1 MSATINFNQ
10 IKGLAYENQ
19 ILDLLRRDKEAYLWK
34 YTPENILIE
43 NGLIGSHN
51 SARLK
56 RKDDRENPLQDTGV
70 DIISME
76 TATECSLVQCKNGYK
91 SGVTM
96 PDLAGFMCWIATM
109 NTTKGYVYYTDKL
122 SNNIKL
128 LPNQNRIQYIQVPFD
143 TAYLPANLATESN
156 DVLAVENMTASD
168 TVFIPD
174 SSKLEYQHQARDLA
188 IEYYRNHDNGV
199 LAMPCGTGKTYTAFL
214 IAQNFKQIVI
224 LSPLKQ
230 FAKQNMDRFVEYGF
244 PRANTLLVDSD
255 GCRDIGKVGEF
266 IAGHVDCGFLI
277 SATYDS
283 ADIISSVLDA
293 FNNLGQTLFIC
304 DEFHNLS
311 AANVYEATDPM
322 NKIINASGFKK
333 LFMSATPRIFELE
346 EEGETGEYILG
357 QPIYNMSFKYAID
370 RGFITDYRIW
380 LPSIHEDLTD
390 LRTDI
395 HKELGVKAVLG
406 SENILYSKAIYLF
419 SCLVNTGSHKC
430 IVYCQDTEEISG
442 LMSVISGLNEYY
454 CLDLHMDKITS
465 ASSGSSRSQILSDF
479 ANSARVE
486 LLFSVRILDECI
498 DIPSCDSIY
507 ITYPSKSKIRTIQR
521 LMRCTRT
528 ISANKYKVG
537 QVFIWCSEYD
547 SVLDT
552 LGGIKEIDDGFAEKV
567 LINEVGQ
574 FRGRSANVS
583 KSFTQD
589 CVDVKKVLIG
599 VKEFR
604 HQNWYEKL
612 EMVKKYIDE
621 NKKRP
626 SNKDDECKIK
636 ILGKWCSHQIT
647 NFNKNSQAM
656 TNPTIYSQWKLFV
669 NHPDYSEYF
678 ASNNT
683 VWNNN
688 LSKLKSYLDTNKKKP
703 STGSD
708 DPKIKSLSSWCQTQ
722 VTNYNNKKNIMSD
735 PTIYL
740 EWTKFINHPNYSVY
754 FLDNNTTWNN
764 NLAELKAYLDTNKK
778 RPNKRD
784 NDLKTKH
791 LGTWCNTQVR
801 NYNKKTQIMSNTII
815 YSQWT
820 EFINHPIYSEYF
832 IDNNTY
838 WTNTLLE
845 LKTYLNEHKK
855 RPNSMSND
863 FKVKTLGLWCNT
875 QTTNYTKKRYN
886 MSIQEIYSQWT
897 TFINNPNYS
906 VYFLDNN
913 TIWINNLLALKAYL
927 DKHKQRPSSTSNNT
941 EVKTLGTWCTTQI
954 ANYNKQIN
962 IMSNTHI
969 YSQWTEFVNHPDY
982 SEYFIDNNTAW
993 SNNLA
998 KLKAY
1003 LDANK
1008 KRPLPTDKDNNIK
1021 SLCLWCRT
1029 QVVCYNKKKN
1039 IMADPAIYLEWT
1051 KFINHPNY
1059 SVYFLDN
1066 NTTWNNNLAEL
1077 KAYLDEFKCK
1087 PSPTNSNLKIKSL
1100 SLWCRTQIATY
1111 SRKKNIMSDPT
1122 IYSKWKEFVNHPDYS
1137 EYFIDS
1143 NTSWYNNLAELKNYL
1158 NSNNKRP
1165 SKTDIETKIKTL
1177 GVWCGTQISN
1187 YSKKAYIM
1195 STPDIYSAWTEF
1207 INHHDYKQYF
1217 TK

>member
-1 MSATINFNQ
+1 MSATNNFNQ

-34 YTPENILIE
+34 YTPENILID

-96 PDLAGFMCWIATM
+96 NDLAGFMCWIATM

-143 TAYLPANLATESN
+143 TAYLPDNLATESN
-156 DVLAVENMTASD
+156 SVTDSVTDGVENMATSEP
-168 TVFIPD
+168 VFIPD

-188 IEYYRNHDNGV
+188 IEYYQNHDNGV

-266 IAGHVDCGFLI
+266 IAGHADCGFLI

-293 FNNLGQTLFIC
+293 FDNLGQTLFIC
-304 DEFHNLS
+304 DEFHNLT
-311 AANVYEATDPM
+311 AANVYEATDQM
-322 NKIINASGFKK
+322 NKIITASGFKK

-357 QPIYNMSFKYAID
+357 QTIYNMSFKYAID
-370 RGFITDYRIW
+370 SGFITDYRIW

-395 HKELGVKAVLG
+395 HKELGVKHLLG

-465 ASSGSSRSQILSDF
+465 ANSASSRSRILSDF
-479 ANSARVE
+479 ANSPRVE

-547 SVLDT
+547 NVLDT

-574 FRGRSANVS
+574 FRGRGASVS

-589 CVDVKKVLIG
+589 CSDVKKVLIG

-604 HQNWYEKL
+604 YQNWYEKL
-612 EMVKKYIDE
+612 EMVKKYIDK

-626 SNKDDECKIK
+626 SNKDDDHSIK
-636 ILGKWCSHQIT
+636 QLNRWLCSQT
-647 NFNKNSQAM
+647 TKYSKGTESMKNDLICQ
-656 TNPTIYSQWKLFV
+656 TWHKFV
-669 NHPDYSEYF
+669 NHANYKQYF
-678 ASNNT
+678 MNNT
-683 VWNNN
+683 QIWINKFEELKKYIANNN
-688 LSKLKSYLDTNKKKP
+688 KLPFQKDKNK
-703 STGSD
+703 
-708 DPKIKSLSSWCQTQ
+708 KIKSLGNWVITQ
-722 VTNYNNKKNIMSD
+722 QYNYARRENIMKEETIYTIWNCFINDSNYKTYFITNIEYWTNRFNELKQYIINNNKLPSRHDDNSEIQKLGIWLTIQKANYRKKINIMED
-735 PTIYL
+735 
-740 EWTKFINHPNYSVY
+740 ESV
-754 FLDNNTTWNN
+754 FECWNN
-764 NLAELKAYLDTNKK
+764 FVNSPQYSSYFE
-778 RPNKRD
+778 D
-784 NDLKTKH
+784 NITIWHKH
-791 LGTWCNTQVR
+791 LSNVKLYINTNNAKPSTINEEPKIKQLGIWI
-801 NYNKKTQIMSNTII
+801 NNQHKLYSNKIGIMTNEQIYKT
-815 YSQWT
+815 WT
-820 EFINHPIYSEYF
+820 EFINNSSYSKYF
-832 IDNNTY
+832 EENITVWQRKLSDVK
-838 WTNTLLE
+838 L
-845 LKTYLNEHKK
+845 YLDINKK
-855 RPNSMSND
+855 RPTKHSKDKTVKQLGDWICNQQIKFQKKDKIMANPVIYNEWKEFISNPEYSKYFED
-863 FKVKTLGLWCNT
+863 NILVWNT
-875 QTTNYTKKRYN
+875 NFTSLIQYLNNNKKRPPN
-886 MSIQEIYSQWT
+886 DDNDPSVSQLGTWITRQKRIYSKKAEIMKDQIIYNTWT
-897 TFINNPNYS
+897 DFINNPQYA
-906 VYFLDNN
+906 VYLEDNFAS
-913 TIWINNLLALKAYL
+913 WKRYL
-927 DKHKQRPSSTSNNT
+927 SDTKS
-941 EVKTLGTWCTTQI
+941 
-954 ANYNKQIN
+954 Y
-962 IMSNTHI
+962 
-969 YSQWTEFVNHPDY
+969 
-982 SEYFIDNNTAW
+982 IDI
-993 SNNLA
+993 NLA
-998 KLKAY
+998 KPKVNSEDQKTKRLANWIGTQLKNFKTKKAIMKFPEIQQEWIQFTTSSQYKAY
-1003 LDANK
+1003 F
-1008 KRPLPTDKDNNIK
+1008 
-1021 SLCLWCRT
+1021 
-1029 QVVCYNKKKN
+1029 Q
-1039 IMADPAIYLEWT
+1039 
-1051 KFINHPNY
+1051 
-1059 SVYFLDN
+1059 
-1066 NTTWNNNLAEL
+1066 
-1077 KAYLDEFKCK
+1077 
-1087 PSPTNSNLKIKSL
+1087 
-1100 SLWCRTQIATY
+1100 
-1111 SRKKNIMSDPT
+1111 
-1122 IYSKWKEFVNHPDYS
+1122 
-1137 EYFIDS
+1137 
-1143 NTSWYNNLAELKNYL
+1143 
-1158 NSNNKRP
+1158 
-1165 SKTDIETKIKTL
+1165 
-1177 GVWCGTQISN
+1177 
-1187 YSKKAYIM
+1187 
-1195 STPDIYSAWTEF
+1195 
-1207 INHHDYKQYF
+1207 
-1217 TK
+1217 